1 MTATIII
8 TICILLLLAYL
19 FDLTSAKTRIP
30 SVILLLL
37 LGWGVKQ
44 LSLLLNLTLPDLNVA
59 LPALGTIGLILIVM
73 EGALELELH
82 AGKKQMLITSFLGA
96 LVPLLLMA
104 AGLAFA
110 LNYFSGYSFDDSQI
124 NAAPLCVISSA
135 IAIPTVRN
143 LAKQHREFVVY
154 ESSFSDI
161 LGVLL
166 FNFIAFNGAFGMHSF
181 MEFGWQ
187 LVLIAAVS
195 LASILGLSFLLS
207 KITHHVKFLP
217 IIILIILIYEVSKVY
232 HLPGLVF
239 ILLFGLVLGNIDE
252 LRQFKWIEF
261 FKPDLL
267 KTEVGKF
274 KELTIEAAF
283 LVRALFFLLFGFS
296 LETADILNT
305 ETPVWAVAIVSF
317 IFLLR
322 TIQLKVSGLSL
333 SPLLFV
339 APRGLIT
346 ILLFLSID
354 VQRSIPLVNK
364 ALIVQVILLT
374 ALVMMAGMLTAS
386 KSSSAK

>member
-8 TICILLLLAYL
+8 TICILVLVAYL
-19 FDLTSAKTRIP
+19 FDLTSAVTRIP

-44 LSLLLNLTLPDLNVA
+44 LSTLFHIQLPDMATA
-59 LPALGTIGLILIVM
+59 LPALGTIGLILIVL

-82 AGKKQMLITSFLGA
+82 AGKKQVLVKSFTGA
-96 LVPLLLMA
+96 ILPLLVMA
-104 AGLAFA
+104 TGLAGLFK
-110 LNYFSGYSFDDSQI
+110 YFGSYSFTDSLL
-124 NAAPLCVISSA
+124 NAVPLCVISSA

-143 LAKQHREFVVY
+143 LAKPYREFVVY

-166 FNFIAFNGAFGMHSF
+166 FNFVALNGSFGLVSF
-181 MEFGWQ
+181 ANFGWQ
-187 LVLIAAVS
+187 LILITVVS
-195 LASILGLSFLLS
+195 FVATLGLSYLLS
-207 KITHHVKFLP
+207 KITHHIKFIP
-217 IIILIILIYEVSKVY
+217 IIILVILIYEVSKIY

-239 ILLFGLVLGNIDE
+239 ILLFGLFLGNLDE
-252 LRQFKWIEF
+252 LRQFKWLQI
-261 FKPDLL
+261 FKPDIL
-267 KTEVGKF
+267 KAEVTKF
-274 KELTIEAAF
+274 KELTIEVAF
-283 LVRALFFLLFGFS
+283 LVRALFFLLFGFL

-305 ETPVWAVAIVSF
+305 ETPVWAVAIVSL

-322 TIQLKVSGLSL
+322 AIQLKVSKLPL

-354 VQRSIPLVNK
+354 AQRTIPLVNK
-364 ALIVQVILLT
+364 SLIVQVIILS
-374 ALVMMAGMLTAS
+374 ALVMMLGMMTNKRPAQS
-386 KSSSAK
+386 G